1 MVAEVV
7 LLREVAVEGRVEERL
22 REPLSSF
29 RALVAQL
36 VRDDDADAGEDPH
49 RPGVPRVLRE
59 GPAARDGAVDD
70 VGEDA
75 PVDRDE
81 GVGDD
86 AVVALGV
93 EDLFL
98 FRRVVD
104 AVLADEEVEERDED
118 ERDER
123 REVRRRTAEPHA
135 EDDETRQDEDDEV
148 RVLLD
153 PLPGSLHVRSPIG
166 GRSPGSRAFWR
177 IGPRARP
184 RRCGARVSPAPSR
197 W

>member
-1 MVAEVV
+1 M
-7 LLREVAVEGRVEERL
+7 EERL
-22 REPLSSF
+22 REPLLELA
-29 RALVAQL
+29 RLVPQL

-49 RPGVPRVLRE
+49 RPGVPGVLGE
-59 GPAARDGAVDD
+59 GPAARDRAVDD
-70 VGEDA
+70 VREDA

-81 GVGDD
+81 GVGDE

-93 EDLFL
+93 EGLLL

-123 REVRRRTAEPHA
+123 RQVRRRPAEPHA

-153 PLPGSLHVRSPIG
+153 PLPGSLHVRSPDRWSI
-166 GRSPGSRAFWR
+166 PGSRAFWR
-177 IGPRARP
+177 IRRSPVQGAAARGF
-184 RRCGARVSPAPSR
+184 RPAPSR